1 MQQLIVKY
9 GFIVWFFICGSP
21 TLFAQNSN
29 DGLVL
34 KTILKR
40 YYKTEKPVYKGRSQ
54 LLYLYCN
61 RANNNEEM
69 LEALQNTK
77 LPSDFRTEIRTKIA
91 SDLADQ
97 DWAAALSQI
106 FETDQTQL
114 KQKING
120 CLSLDQYQEVSKRL
134 NLNNQR
140 LMIISKPLYHSKSN
154 IALVKVVFYRNI
166 EHNNGAILLLEK
178 INNEWIIKDYL
189 NPWST

>member
-1 MQQLIVKY
+1 MQQLIVKFT
-9 GFIVWFFICGSP
+9 FIIWFAIGYSP
-21 TLFAQNSN
+21 VFLAQNSN
-29 DGLVL
+29 DALVL
-34 KTILKR
+34 KTILNR
-40 YYKTEKPVYKGRSQ
+40 YYKTEKVVYKGRSQ

-77 LPSDFRTEIRTKIA
+77 LPGDFRKEIRSKIA
-91 SDLADQ
+91 DDVGDQ
-97 DWAAALSQI
+97 DWSEALLQI
-106 FETDQTQL
+106 FETDKTKLQ
-114 KQKING
+114 QKISE
-120 CLSLDQYQEVSKRL
+120 CLSLEQYQEVSKRL

-166 EHNNGAILLLEK
+166 EHNNGAVLLLEK
-178 INNEWIIKDYL
+178 VNNEWIIKDYL

>member
-1 MQQLIVKY
+1 MQQLLVKIT
-9 GFIVWFFICGSP
+9 FIISFAIGCS
-21 TLFAQNSN
+21 TISLAQNSN
-29 DGLVL
+29 DALVL
-34 KTILKR
+34 KTVLNR

-77 LPSDFRTEIRTKIA
+77 LPADFRKEIRSKIS
-91 SDLADQ
+91 SDLSDQ
-97 DWAAALSQI
+97 NWTTALSHI
-106 FETDQTQL
+106 FETDENKLQ
-114 KQKING
+114 QKIG
-120 CLSLDQYQEVSKRL
+120 ECLSLEQYQEVSKRL

-140 LMIISKPLYHSKSN
+140 LMIVSKPLYHSKSN

-178 INNEWIIKDYL
+178 VNNNWTIKDYL

>member
-1 MQQLIVKY
+1 MQQLLVKIT
-9 GFIVWFFICGSP
+9 FIISFAIGCS
-21 TLFAQNSN
+21 TISLAQNSN
-29 DGLVL
+29 DALVL
-34 KTILKR
+34 KTILNR

-61 RANNNEEM
+61 RANNNEEI

-77 LPSDFRTEIRTKIA
+77 LPADFRKEIRSKIS
-91 SDLADQ
+91 SDLSDQ
-97 DWAAALSQI
+97 NWTTALSHI
-106 FETDQTQL
+106 FETDENKLQ
-114 KQKING
+114 QKIG
-120 CLSLDQYQEVSKRL
+120 ECLSLEQYQEVSKRL

-140 LMIISKPLYHSKSN
+140 LMIVSKPLYHSKSN

-178 INNEWIIKDYL
+178 VNNNWTIKDYL

>member
-1 MQQLIVKY
+1 MQQLFVKFT
-9 GFIVWFFICGSP
+9 FIIWFAIGLSP
-21 TLFAQNSN
+21 AVHAQNSN
-29 DGLVL
+29 DDLVL
-34 KTILKR
+34 KTILNR

-77 LPSDFRTEIRTKIA
+77 LPADFRKEILSKIT
-91 SDLADQ
+91 SDLGDQ
-97 DWAAALSQI
+97 DWSAALSHI
-106 FETDQTQL
+106 LETDENKLQ
-114 KQKING
+114 QKIG
-120 CLSLDQYQEVSKRL
+120 ECLSLEQYQEVSKRL

-178 INNEWIIKDYL
+178 VNNNWTIKDYL